1 MSGAGNNMAGG
12 DKLETTETSSERF
25 VDMKKIALKHNASKL
40 KIKRGLNPMIL
51 CEPSKFMK

>member
-1 MSGAGNNMAGG
+1 MPTVRMSGAGNNMAGG

-40 KIKRGLNPMIL
+40 MR
-51 CEPSKFMK
+51 EREVHE